1 VTAHHTVRSLAK
13 QVGGV
18 VLGEG
23 EDTVITGVNDLRAAG
38 PSEISFLA
46 NSKYEKQARDSR
58 AGAILVSRQEVPQLG
73 GTLVQV
79 ESPSAAFA
87 HIAKLFAPAPIRH
100 EPGVHASA
108 VVAPDAHLGL
118 GVSIQPN
125 AVIGARVRIGAGT
138 VIGAGSVIGPE
149 TTIGEHCFID
159 PLVLV
164 RERCVIGSRVIL
176 HGGVVIGGDGFGYEF
191 RDGQHVKIEHTGIV
205 QIDDD
210 VEIGANST
218 VDRARFGKTHIG
230 AGAKIDNLV
239 MIAHNVVVG
248 PLSIVVA
255 QTGISGSTTL
265 GRGVVLAGQVGLA
278 GHLHVGA
285 GATVTAQSGIT
296 KDVPPGVTLSGRHAR
311 PIREALKIEVL
322 EGRLPEIV
330 ERLKALEEK
339 LRQPGGPT
347 P

>member
-1 VTAHHTVRSLAK
+1 VTPHTVGSLAK
-13 QVGGV
+13 QVGGTV
-18 VLGEG
+18 VGEG
-23 EDTVITGVNDLRAAG
+23 AATVITGVNDLRSAG

-58 AGAILVSRQEVPQLG
+58 AGAILVTRGEACELG

-79 ESPSAAFA
+79 ESPNAAFA
-87 HIAKLFAPAPIRH
+87 HIAQLFAPPPVRF
-100 EPGVHASA
+100 EPGVHPSA
-108 VVAPDAHLGL
+108 VVAPDAHLGAD
-118 GVSIQPN
+118 VSVQPN
-125 AVIGARVRIGAGT
+125 AVIGSKARIGRGT
-138 VIGAGSVIGPE
+138 VIGAGSVVGAE
-149 TTIGEHCFID
+149 TTIGEHCVVH
-159 PLVLV
+159 PLVSI

-176 HGGVVIGGDGFGYEF
+176 HSGVVIGGDGFGYEQ
-191 RDGQHVKIEHTGIV
+191 RDGRHVKIVHTGIV

-278 GHLHVGA
+278 GHINVGD

-296 KDVPPGVTLSGRHAR
+296 KDVPPGVTFYGRHAR

-322 EGRLPEIV
+322 EGRLPELF
-330 ERLKALEEK
+330 ERLKALEDK
-339 LRQPGGPT
+339 VRQFGGPT

>member
-1 VTAHHTVRSLAK
+1 MTPHTVRSLAK
-13 QVGGV
+13 QVGGTV
-18 VLGEG
+18 VGEG
-23 EDTVITGVNDLRAAG
+23 ADTRITGVNDLKAAG

-46 NSKYEKQARDSR
+46 NSKYEKLARESR
-58 AGAILVSRQEVPQLG
+58 AGAILVSRDEAGQLG

-87 HIAKLFAPAPIRH
+87 HIAQLFAPPPVRF
-100 EPGVHASA
+100 EPGVHPSA
-108 VVAPDAHLGL
+108 VVAADAHLGP
-118 GVSIQPN
+118 GVSVQPN
-125 AVIGARVRIGAGT
+125 AVIGAKARIGAGT
-138 VIGAGSVIGPE
+138 VIGAGSVVGAE
-149 TTIGEHCFID
+149 TTIGEHCLLH
-159 PLVLV
+159 PLVAV

-176 HGGVVIGGDGFGYEF
+176 HSGVVIGGDGFGYEF
-191 RDGQHVKIEHTGIV
+191 RDGKHVKIEHTGIV

-218 VDRARFGKTHIG
+218 VDRARFGRTHIG

-239 MIAHNVVVG
+239 MIAHNVVIG

-278 GHLHVGA
+278 GHLTVGD

-296 KDVPPGVTLSGRHAR
+296 KDVPAGVTLYGRHAR

-322 EGRLPEIV
+322 EGRLPELF
-330 ERLKALEEK
+330 ERLKALEDK
-339 LRQPGGPT
+339 IRQLGGPT